1 MTDLWSD
8 KSPLN
13 KTTEEFVKSITDNK
27 DLQTL
32 FCYNWGNYAT
42 IPSESAF
49 SMQALLM
56 NHFMRGSFYPG
67 VSLSEALFSTFVKTQ
82 GKNNSPKSIAHFCPK
97 TQPTSSIFS
106 TTTKN
111 FTNWKHFL
119 GIHKNLNES
128 ELLKPVPKMTQHPG
142 LNHFWMKSS
151 QWN

>member
-1 MTDLWSD
+1 MAVVGAINFMTDLWSD

-67 VSLSEALFSTFVKTQ
+67 ASLAQAFFNTFMVA
-82 GKNNSPKSIAHFCPK
+82 GVVGHYRFVE
-97 TQPTSSIFS
+97 F
-106 TTTKN
+106 
-111 FTNWKHFL
+111 
-119 GIHKNLNES
+119 
-128 ELLKPVPKMTQHPG
+128 
-142 LNHFWMKSS
+142 
-151 QWN
+151 

>member
-67 VSLSEALFSTFVKTQ
+67 VSLSPLQFSSKIVVKSLMVDPMVYYFQLAERLKLLTTSCQLSRRVVERFWFVLRWRRSWSKEA
-82 GKNNSPKSIAHFCPK
+82 
-97 TQPTSSIFS
+97 
-106 TTTKN
+106 
-111 FTNWKHFL
+111 
-119 GIHKNLNES
+119 
-128 ELLKPVPKMTQHPG
+128 KPSG
-142 LNHFWMKSS
+142 FG
-151 QWN
+151 

>member
-67 VSLSEALFSTFVKTQ
+67 VSLSPLQFRSKIVVK
-82 GKNNSPKSIAHFCPK
+82 
-97 TQPTSSIFS
+97 
-106 TTTKN
+106 
-111 FTNWKHFL
+111 
-119 GIHKNLNES
+119 
-128 ELLKPVPKMTQHPG
+128 KP
-142 LNHFWMKSS
+142 
-151 QWN
+151 